1 MAGAF
6 AGAAFLATAC
16 FAAGFADAVAGALTA
31 AFAAAFLAAG
41 LGAAAAVSAGA
52 GAAAERIIQAGL
64 DHGVPLQHDGP
75 LADALS
81 RLPVDSEIPPELY
94 RAVAEVLIWAHGVEI
109 LTRAERAAQGR

>member
-1 MAGAF
+1 MSAR
-6 AGAAFLATAC
+6 
-16 FAAGFADAVAGALTA
+16 DPRRPLTRPPA
-31 AFAAAFLAAG
+31 PQPGKPVVPRRAAALSYAG
-41 LGAAAAVSAGA
+41 GTAPTVVAAGA